1 MMAARALAA
10 LLWLAAGAG
19 AQSMRI
25 DCAATVA
32 SLRLSHPSLRCTCP
46 SAHASPDCSQ
56 GSSSSGSSP
65 VRSSGGSRKSGS
77 SMEVQV
83 LKGLQQGMDDMW
95 RNMSGN
101 IGAKAREGAALSRTL
116 DAQQKAQAG
125 ETEFFLTETERRRR
139 AADAERSRGLAGQM
153 IIPGARPRTPLL
165 LRGDPACP
173 GGPGAECRVLKASE
187 VPPLSNAAEA
197 AAARASGDRL
207 QEELDARR
215 GVEDVE
221 ALEARLKRHA
231 ADEYA
236 RVGLEKAKDFV
247 EDRAEALSR
256 QISALER
263 VKEQGSIVKDYAQ
276 RSLDN
281 FKQKAS
287 AAACELARGSARCLA
302 SYQAADEKETGDRE
316 GLAGKIT
323 DNVGEQFLVPG
334 REDGAEAKDAAAVG
348 FFERFAP

>member
-1 MMAARALAA
+1 MAGRALVA
-10 LLWLAAGAG
+10 LLWLAARAG
-19 AQSMRI
+19 AQSFQI
-25 DCAATVA
+25 DCAGTVA
-32 SLRLSHPSLRCTCP
+32 SLRLSHPNLRCTCP
-46 SAHASPDCSQ
+46 SANSSPDCSE

-65 VRSSGGSRKSGS
+65 VRSSGGSRKTGS

-83 LKGLQQGMDDMW
+83 LKGLQQSMDDMY

-101 IGAKAREGAALSRTL
+101 IGAKAREGAALSRKL
-116 DAQQKAQAG
+116 DAQQKLQSI
-125 ETEFFLTETERRRR
+125 ESERFLTEAERRRR
-139 AADAERSRGLAGQM
+139 AAEAEKSRGLAGQM
-153 IIPGARPRTPLL
+153 IMPGARPRTPLL

-187 VPPLSNAAEA
+187 VPPLADAPEA
-197 AAARASGDRL
+197 AAARARGDRL

-215 GVEDVE
+215 GVEDIE
-221 ALEARLKRHA
+221 AMEAKLKRHA

-256 QISALER
+256 QLDTLER
-263 VKEQGSIVKDYAQ
+263 VKEQGSIVKDYTQ
-276 RSLDN
+276 RSIDN

-287 AAACELARGSARCLA
+287 AAACQLARGSARCLA
-302 SYQAADEKETGDRE
+302 SYQEADEKETGDRE
-316 GLAGKIT
+316 DLAGRIK

-334 REDGAEAKDAAAVG
+334 QEDGAEAKDAAAVG
-348 FFERFAP
+348 FFERFGR